1 MQTTEKEIVETVEIN
16 GVPVHVKMI
25 PTRRPDGIYYFEDIP
40 GVDAVDVIR
49 ALQDQAVDTWL
60 LLYPKHQRDKA
71 LYFSLISQQA
81 IDALKKPLKYL

>member
-1 MQTTEKEIVETVEIN
+1 MQTTENEIFETVEIN
-16 GVPVHVKMI
+16 GVPVQVKMI
-25 PTRRPDGIYYFEDIP
+25 PTGRPDGIYYFEDIP

-49 ALQDQAVDTWL
+49 ALQDQAVVVWL

-81 IDALKKPLKYL
+81 IDTLKNH